1 MIESWKL
8 HDRIQEREEVKEK
21 LREVSLEEILEKQ
34 ALHQAEKE
42 ETDRLRYTE
51 CLISFYSIN
60 YYHKSAFGYYK
71 NICNH

>member
-1 MIESWKL
+1 M
-8 HDRIQEREEVKEK
+8 QEREEVKEK

-51 CLISFYSIN
+51 YYYSID
-60 YYHKSAFGYYK
+60 Y
-71 NICNH
+71 